1 MRHRIIISLYYHDDA
16 QLRQTPHVPPQLAPP
31 ALTGAMGET
40 AEGAKRKRSRPR
52 PAAPGSSPQTNKSNT
67 CEEFFSPSSSNQMKL
82 SGRTGVEKHVGVDA
96 FGRTPETLMSSSP
109 GDTLIS
115 PGPPRVREV
124 PPTPRPHD
132 DPTDIDT
139 QSLQNTLEEL
149 EKKWQRSNEDAA
161 TATAGTIRS
170 NRRAR
175 SGTAAAAG
183 KKVAVTQTVPQQ
195 QPQRPE
201 TPSTAPSTA
210 IPGVIDV
217 QVRRD
222 DAVEDGSVGMRS
234 PRRRRR
240 KELSVFERLSQQT
253 TASSRRKRVVAGTT
267 STTDHHHGTP
277 RSTQS
282 LVSPRGSRY
291 RAAAAGR
298 KSFDTACSLSTLSC
312 ADSVYDRL
320 YRNEPRPRRKN
331 PNRTPRSSAS
341 CAWTIGE
348 GDFDDE
354 TDAFSAAQARV
365 ERRLTYTPNV
375 PGRTKKQQRPASATK
390 GGKNQQRPGDEVF
403 NRLYQDGVR
412 AQSNRAR
419 TEVGRLEHS
428 HGNDDAESF
437 HTSRS
442 RPISP
447 SKSVRQSK
455 RMNTTL
461 KSARTQTAANETS
474 SSPIEVL
481 EIPNKG
487 IDWDI
492 SCIEENDSKT
502 LSDEHDDKDDS
513 DVDSGDG
520 AYDDCLH
527 DAKQLIDDSVELID
541 NFLITTNQLIEESI
555 TEMLEEAEVSAI
567 VDQAENTTF
576 VALEEEMSELT
587 REQEEAGSSILI
599 QKVCRGYL
607 TRRTY
612 KALKSRSASS
622 IVPVLVESALHSK
635 KPSSAREDLITKY
648 YFRERSMLDSDANA
662 IPLQRLWQ
670 GENECFSAPEA
681 AIVIQSR
688 WRGYRAQRKLK
699 AQGDA
704 ATCIQRYWLHVGYRF
719 RISIAREKQEQMEME
734 DAAVIIQSKW
744 RAHRA
749 THGFRASVRSI
760 VMLQAWSRS
769 MLVLRL
775 RKQKTKAILSI
786 QRIWRQAVAAKD
798 AEAIR
803 RASISI
809 QAQWRAYQARRHY
822 FAVRSSMIA
831 VQSVARQVIERKRYQ
846 SILEAAVLVQ
856 SFVRSYSTRMR
867 YRIIIFGVTCLQSAH
882 RARKARRILED
893 TQQALA
899 AAIIIQSWYRHQLS
913 SIRGKKMS
921 TAATTIQRFYRGL
934 QCRRTFAS
942 SIRSVIIAQS
952 FCRQVLA
959 SHSVKRQRQIQ
970 AAISIQ
976 SRFRGHRT
984 RQNHHKTVSAIS
996 LLQASIRSFLVFR
1009 NLTRSRKAAIIIQ
1022 RKWRDQTAQ
1031 NVAQLQS
1038 KSCTLIQTA
1047 CRTYCHRRN
1056 FLLNRSSVIMLQA
1069 CARRRLA
1076 MDEFKV
1082 RKTKVMAITKLQAIT
1097 KGIQLRRKMGKRRDA
1112 AVHIQRTWRGTSRH
1126 KEYQLFIWSVV
1137 CMQSAARVLLAK
1149 QRASERTNAASVIG
1163 SYARMYLAS
1172 KHHARC
1178 QDNAIQLQRVW
1189 RGVQSRRLASHRIGA
1204 IIVIQASLRRHQDKK
1219 EYLRWLQRIIAL
1231 QALVRGQLERALLN
1245 RKRDAASII
1254 QRAWRNYC
1262 QVSHDRLVN
1271 VVVQLQS
1278 ALRSHAC
1285 RRQFTAKK
1293 RSSTTIQA
1301 IVRGNFAR
1309 AERRRVLNSVLYIQ
1323 SIFRRHL
1330 VKSRLSRQWLAA
1342 TLFQSSYRSHRQR
1355 SNYLNIIRSTVS
1367 LQACFRGIQAR
1378 NEIRKI
1384 DLAIRERRIQAQVE
1398 MQAEADGRAVLSADQ
1413 SVSDELV
1420 TFGPCVRKLVDQ
1432 LYASQTRAAALASP
1446 QSKVDP
1452 PIRDGVKEASCLVK
1466 GVEDEPNENSAVVE
1480 AATSIQG
1487 AFRSLRVRSAFLLAI
1502 RGTTLLQAAGRRFL
1516 ASRQFAVLRRATI
1529 SLQSAWRGYA
1539 VRKYSG
1545 FLDRTSTIVQS
1556 KWRGH
1561 RLQCQYLSMKRASA
1575 VIQSSWRS
1583 HHLRRLFLIQNKAAI
1598 LIQRIWRLHQ
1608 TKMILYAYTQASTKI
1623 QSVWRAVAQRRV
1635 FMSRRSSATLIQALT
1650 RGRTARRIGEM
1661 DHAATCLQRAWRGHY
1676 ARARIE
1682 KLKKKEKRKE
1692 AMRRRKVEK
1701 ETKMAIAIQSRWRCF
1716 VLRKAFL
1723 SSVRSAIVLQH
1734 WSRRIVI
1741 AALLERQVK
1750 SAELLQNLWRCH
1762 VARNTARAA
1771 IVQCHS
1777 SKIIQSQWRAYL
1789 ASCKYR
1795 SERSSAILL
1804 QSVVRRYL
1812 TRKRRMEMHPHRS
1825 HLPMIDTDSR
1835 ENKAAHKIQ
1844 VYYLAWKTRKALEAV
1859 ELAATTIQRAV
1870 RACLLYT
1877 SMSPQ
1882 ELSEWKQMD
1891 AAAVLIQK
1899 LVRKRLATERMQG
1912 SQTQQGES
1920 LVSNWDHG
1928 PFSWLFIR

>member
-1 MRHRIIISLYYHDDA
+1 
-16 QLRQTPHVPPQLAPP
+16 
-31 ALTGAMGET
+31 
-40 AEGAKRKRSRPR
+40 
-52 PAAPGSSPQTNKSNT
+52 
-67 CEEFFSPSSSNQMKL
+67 
-82 SGRTGVEKHVGVDA
+82 
-96 FGRTPETLMSSSP
+96 MSSSP

-124 PPTPRPHD
+124 PPTPTPHD

-170 NRRAR
+170 NRRDR
-175 SGTAAAAG
+175 IGTVAAA
-183 KKVAVTQTVPQQ
+183 KKVAVTQTVPQ

-217 QVRRD
+217 QVRHD

-240 KELSVFERLSQQT
+240 KQLSVFERLSQQT
-253 TASSRRKRVVAGTT
+253 TASSQRKRVVAGTGT

-331 PNRTPRSSAS
+331 PNRTHRSSSAS

-365 ERRLTYTPNV
+365 ERRLTYTPRV
-375 PGRTKKQQRPASATK
+375 PGRTKRQQRPASAKK
-390 GGKNQQRPGDEVF
+390 GDKNRQTAGDEVF

-428 HGNDDAESF
+428 HGNDDVDSF
-437 HTSRS
+437 HTSTS
-442 RPISP
+442 RPTSP

-455 RMNTTL
+455 RTNT
-461 KSARTQTAANETS
+461 TQTASNETS
-474 SSPIEVL
+474 CSPIEVL
-481 EIPNKG
+481 EIANKG
-487 IDWDI
+487 TDWDI
-492 SCIEENDSKT
+492 SCIEENNSKII
-502 LSDEHDDKDDS
+502 SDEHDGIGFGDHKDDG

-541 NFLITTNQLIEESI
+541 NFLITTNQLIEQSI

-576 VALEEEMSELT
+576 VALEEEISQLT

-607 TRRTY
+607 TRRNY
-612 KALKSRSASS
+612 KAFKSRSATS
-622 IVPVLVESALHSK
+622 IVPALVESALHSK
-635 KPSSAREDLITKY
+635 KPSSAREDLITRY
-648 YFRERSMLDSDANA
+648 YFRERSILNGDATA
-662 IPLQRLWQ
+662 IPLQRLWR
-670 GENECFSAPEA
+670 GEDEYFSASEA
-681 AIVIQSR
+681 AIAIQSR
-688 WRGYRAQRKLK
+688 WRSYWAQRTLK
-699 AQGDA
+699 AQHA
-704 ATCIQRYWLHVGYRF
+704 ATTCIQRYWLVGYNF

-749 THGFRASVRSI
+749 TQGFHASVRSI
-760 VMLQAWSRS
+760 VMLQAWSRN
-769 MLVLRL
+769 MMVLRL
-775 RKQKTKAILSI
+775 RKQQTNAILSI

-798 AEAIR
+798 AEAAR

-809 QAQWRAYQARRHY
+809 QAQWRAYQARHD
-822 FAVRSSMIA
+822 FLAVRSSIIA

-856 SFVRSYSTRMR
+856 SFVRSYSSRMR
-867 YRIIIFGVTCLQSAH
+867 YRTIIFGVTCLQRAH
-882 RARKARRILED
+882 RARKARCILED
-893 TQQALA
+893 ARQALA

-959 SHSVKRQRQIQ
+959 SHSVKRQRQRQIQ
-970 AAISIQ
+970 AAILIQ
-976 SRFRGHRT
+976 SQFRGHRA
-984 RQNHHKTVSAIS
+984 RQIHHKTVSAIT

-1022 RKWRDQTAQ
+1022 RTWRDQTAQ
-1031 NVAQLQS
+1031 NVAQFQS
-1038 KSCTLIQTA
+1038 KSCTRIQTA
-1047 CRTYCHRRN
+1047 WQTYCHRRN
-1056 FLLNRSSVIMLQA
+1056 FLLNRSSAIMLQA
-1069 CARRRLA
+1069 CARRQLA
-1076 MDEFKV
+1076 MEEFKV
-1082 RKTKVMAITKLQAIT
+1082 RKTKVMAITKLQAII
-1097 KGIQLRRKMGKRRDA
+1097 KGIQLRREMGKRRNA
-1112 AVHIQRTWRGTSRH
+1112 AVHIQRTWRGRSRH
-1126 KEYQLFIWSVV
+1126 KEYQLFVWSVV
-1137 CMQSAARVLLAK
+1137 CMQSAARVLFAK
-1149 QRASERTNAASVIG
+1149 QRASERRNAAFVIG

-1172 KHHARC
+1172 KHYARC
-1178 QDNAIQLQRVW
+1178 QDNAIQFQRAW
-1189 RGVQSRRLASHRIGA
+1189 RGVQSRRLALHRLGA
-1204 IIVIQASLRRHQDKK
+1204 IIIIQASLRRHQDRK
-1219 EYLRWLQRIIAL
+1219 EYLRWLQKIIAL
-1231 QALVRGQLERALLN
+1231 QALVRGKVERALLN
-1245 RKRDAASII
+1245 RKQDAASII
-1254 QRAWRNYC
+1254 QRAWRNYR
-1262 QVSHDRLVN
+1262 QVSHDRLIN
-1271 VVVQLQS
+1271 GVVQLQS
-1278 ALRSHAC
+1278 ALRSHSC
-1285 RRQFTAKK
+1285 RRRFTAKK
-1293 RSSTTIQA
+1293 RSSATIQA
-1301 IVRGNFAR
+1301 IVRGIFAR
-1309 AERRRVLNSVLYIQ
+1309 AERRQLLNAVLCIQ
-1323 SIFRRHL
+1323 SISRRHL
-1330 VKSRLSRQWLAA
+1330 VKSRLSRQRLAA

-1355 SNYLNIIRSTVS
+1355 SNYLNIIRSTIS
-1367 LQACFRGIQAR
+1367 LQAICRGIQAR
-1378 NEIRKI
+1378 NEYRKI
-1384 DLAIRERRIQAQVE
+1384 DLAIRERRIKAQVE
-1398 MQAEADGRAVLSADQ
+1398 VQAEADVRAILSFDQ
-1413 SVSDELV
+1413 SVTDEFA

-1432 LYASQTRAAALASP
+1432 LYASQSRAAALASP

-1452 PIRDGVKEASCLVK
+1452 PTGDGIKEASCLVIEA
-1466 GVEDEPNENSAVVE
+1466 EDEPNENATVVAATDCLLITKERAYQEQMEREYLVAKKADE

-1487 AFRSLRVRSAFLLAI
+1487 AFRRHRARSAFLLAT
-1502 RGTTLLQAAGRRFL
+1502 RGTTLFQAVGRRFL
-1516 ASRQFAVLRRATI
+1516 ASRQVCALRRATI
-1529 SLQSAWRGYA
+1529 SVQSAWRGYA
-1539 VRKYSG
+1539 ARKYSG
-1545 FLDRTSTIVQS
+1545 LLDRASTIVQS

-1561 RLQCQYLSMKRASA
+1561 RLQCQYLSTKRAS
-1575 VIQSSWRS
+1575 VVVQSSWRG
-1583 HHLRRLFLIQNKAAI
+1583 HHLRRLLMIQNKAA
-1598 LIQRIWRLHQ
+1598 LSIQRIWRLHQ
-1608 TKMILYAYTQASTKI
+1608 TKMILHACTQASTKI
-1623 QSVWRAVAQRRV
+1623 QSVWRASAQRRA
-1635 FMSRRSSATLIQALT
+1635 FTRQRSSATLIQALT
-1650 RGRTARRIGEM
+1650 RGRIARQIGEM
-1661 DHAATCLQRAWRGHY
+1661 DHAATCLQRAWRGHC

-1682 KLKKKEKRKE
+1682 KLKKKEKRRE
-1692 AMRRRKVEK
+1692 AIRRRKVEK
-1701 ETKMAIAIQSRWRCF
+1701 ETKMVIVIQSRWRCY

-1723 SSVRSAIVLQH
+1723 SSLRSAIVLQH
-1734 WSRRIVI
+1734 WSRRIVTV
-1741 AALLERQVK
+1741 ASLERQVK

-1795 SERSSAILL
+1795 SKRSSAILL
-1804 QSVVRRYL
+1804 QSLVRRYQ
-1812 TRKRRMEMHPHRS
+1812 TKKRSMEIHPRRS
-1825 HLPMIDTDSR
+1825 HLTMIDIDSR
-1835 ENKAAHKIQ
+1835 ENAAAHNIQ

-1870 RACLLYT
+1870 RARLLYT
-1877 SMSPQ
+1877 SISPQ
-1882 ELSEWKQMD
+1882 ELSERKQMD

-1920 LVSNWDHG
+1920 VVSNWDHG
-1928 PFSWLFIR
+1928 PFSWLFTR